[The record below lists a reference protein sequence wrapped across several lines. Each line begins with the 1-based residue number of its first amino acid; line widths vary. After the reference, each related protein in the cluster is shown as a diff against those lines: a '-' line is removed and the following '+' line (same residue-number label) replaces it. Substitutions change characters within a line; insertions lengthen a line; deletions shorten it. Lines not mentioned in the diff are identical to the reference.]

1 MIILLAGGA
10 GYIGSHTAVQLLNEG
25 HEVIIIDNYTN
36 SAPEAINRIEKIT
49 GKKVLAY
56 DADIKDQKAV
66 ELVFYQNKI
75 DCVIHFAGLKAVGE
89 SVEHSLVYYRK
100 NIDMTLTL
108 LECKRGNS
116 SGIYRMALCSFRR
129 NCCSFLGKV

>member
-1 MIILLAGGA
+1 MNILLAGGG

-66 ELVFYQNKI
+66 KLVFCQNKI
-75 DCVIHFAGLKAVGE
+75 DCVIHFGRLKAVGE

-108 LECKRGNS
+108 LECKSGN
-116 SGIYRMALCSFRR
+116 
-129 NCCSFLGKV
+129 